1 MITEKEKILNF
12 LSNNKEKLTIEFG
25 VNSIGLFGSYI
36 NNIQNRES
44 DIDILIDVKDSFK
57 NYKYYIELK
66 QFLENNFGKKVDLVY
81 KNAMN
86 PLIKMEI
93 QNNIIYV

>member
-66 QFLENNFGKKVDLVY
+66 KFLENNFGKKVDLVY
-81 KNAMN
+81 KNAVN

-93 QNNIIYV
+93 QNSIIYV

>member
-1 MITEKEKILNF
+1 MKTEKEKILNF

-66 QFLENNFGKKVDLVY
+66 RFLENNFGKKVDLVY

>member
-1 MITEKEKILNF
+1 MTTEKEKILNF

-25 VNSIGLFGSYI
+25 VNSIGLFGSYL
-36 NNIQNRES
+36 NNFQNRES
-44 DIDILIDVKDSFK
+44 DIDLLIDVKDDFI

-66 QFLENNFGKKVDLVY
+66 KFLENNFGKKVDLVY
-81 KNAMN
+81 KNAVN

-93 QNNIIYV
+93 QNSIIYV

>member
-44 DIDILIDVKDSFK
+44 DIDILIDVKDF
-57 NYKYYIELK
+57 YFVIE
-66 QFLENNFGKKVDLVY
+66 
-81 KNAMN
+81 
-86 PLIKMEI
+86 
-93 QNNIIYV
+93 IILGVCLTKTYFIF

>member
-66 QFLENNFGKKVDLVY
+66 RFLENNFGKKVNLVY
-81 KNAMN
+81 KNDMN
-86 PLIKMEI
+86 TLIKMEI
-93 QNNIIYV
+93 NNKIIYV

>member
-1 MITEKEKILNF
+1 MITENEKILNF

-66 QFLENNFGKKVDLVY
+66 RFLENNFGKKVDLV
-81 KNAMN
+81 
-86 PLIKMEI
+86 
-93 QNNIIYV
+93 

>member
-66 QFLENNFGKKVDLVY
+66 QFLENNFGKKVDIVY

-93 QNNIIYV
+93 QNSIIYV

>member
-25 VNSIGLFGSYI
+25 VNSIGLFGSYL
-36 NNIQNRES
+36 NNFQNRES
-44 DIDILIDVKDSFK
+44 DIDLLIDVKDDFI

-66 QFLENNFGKKVDLVY
+66 RFLENNFGKKVDLVY
-81 KNAMN
+81 KNAVN

-93 QNNIIYV
+93 QNSIIYV

>member
-1 MITEKEKILNF
+1 MTTEKEKILNF

-25 VNSIGLFGSYI
+25 VNSIGLFGSYL
-36 NNIQNRES
+36 NNFQNRES
-44 DIDILIDVKDSFK
+44 DIDLLIDVKDSFK

-66 QFLENNFGKKVDLVY
+66 KFLENNFGKKVDLVY
-81 KNAMN
+81 KNAVN

-93 QNNIIYV
+93 QNSIIYV

>member
-1 MITEKEKILNF
+1 MKTEKEKILDF
-12 LSNNKEKLTIEFG
+12 LSNNKEKLNNEFG
-25 VNSIGLFGSYI
+25 VNSIGLFGSYL
-36 NNIQNRES
+36 NNFQNRES

-66 QFLENNFGKKVDLVY
+66 RFLENNFGKKVDLVY

>member
-25 VNSIGLFGSYI
+25 VNSIGLFGSYL

-44 DIDILIDVKDSFK
+44 DVDILIDVKDSFK

-66 QFLENNFGKKVDLVY
+66 QFLENNFGKKVDIVY

-93 QNNIIYV
+93 QNSIIYV

>member
-66 QFLENNFGKKVDLVY
+66 QEYAIGD
-81 KNAMN
+81 A
-86 PLIKMEI
+86 
-93 QNNIIYV
+93 

>member
-44 DIDILIDVKDSFK
+44 DIDILIDDKDSFK

-66 QFLENNFGKKVDLVY
+66 RFLENNFGKKVDLVY

>member
-1 MITEKEKILNF
+1 MTTEKEKILNF

-25 VNSIGLFGSYI
+25 VNSIGLFGSYL
-36 NNIQNRES
+36 NNFQNRES

-66 QFLENNFGKKVDLVY
+66 RFLENNFGKKVDLVY

>member
-25 VNSIGLFGSYI
+25 VNSIGLFGSYL
-36 NNIQNRES
+36 NNFQNRES
-44 DIDILIDVKDSFK
+44 DIDLLIDVKDDFI

-66 QFLENNFGKKVDLVY
+66 KFLENNFGKKVDLVY
-81 KNAMN
+81 KNAVN

-93 QNNIIYV
+93 QNSIIYV

>member
-66 QFLENNFGKKVDLVY
+66 RFLENNFGKKVDLVY

>member
-36 NNIQNRES
+36 NNFQNRES

-66 QFLENNFGKKVDLVY
+66 RFLENNFGKKVDLVY